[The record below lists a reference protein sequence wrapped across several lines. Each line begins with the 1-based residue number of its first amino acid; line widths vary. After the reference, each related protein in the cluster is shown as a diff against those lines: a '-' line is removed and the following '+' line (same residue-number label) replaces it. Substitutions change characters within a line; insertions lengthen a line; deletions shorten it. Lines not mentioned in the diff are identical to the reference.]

1 MEAHGC
7 RDFPPDSAR
16 GRFVRAAL
24 SAAVA
29 DVIVPVFAGQVAQAA
44 LAGRP
49 LTRDMC
55 GRAMTYLQARTHY
68 GVVDPAAL
76 CVLAPIWEQVLG
88 RADVRRARR
97 AVRARDLD
105 RRRRDRAADRR
116 RAALPRDHRT
126 AGAADEPTAP
136 AANGPVK
143 DSDRRRRRAER
154 CAADVRGVGRAAGR
168 RG

>member
-1 MEAHGC
+1 VLHAKHTKRWVADHDQALAESDDPVQRQLALDRALLEEPRMEAHGC
-7 RDFPPDSAR
+7 RDFAPDSAR

-29 DVIVPVFAGQVAQAA
+29 DVIGPVFAAQVAHAA

-76 CVLAPIWEQVLG
+76 LALEPVWEHVLG
-88 RADVRRARR
+88 CADMAAVDRLYARVIWI
-97 AVRARDLD
+97 ADGEIEPLTDAAAR
-105 RRRRDRAADRR
+105 
-116 RAALPRDHRT
+116 
-126 AGAADEPTAP
+126 
-136 AANGPVK
+136 
-143 DSDRRRRRAER
+143 
-154 CAADVRGVGRAAGR
+154 
-168 RG
+168 